1 MEHYDWDV
9 SGGPWDKGGREGV
22 DKRKGELFILIM
34 LVFNITVV
42 YMVYVHI

>member
-9 SGGPWDKGGREGV
+9 SGGPWDKSGGEGV
-22 DKRKGELFILIM
+22 DKRKGALSFLVL

-42 YMVYVHI
+42 YVHI